1 MGIFGSIAGGLL
13 GIGASSMQNAQNR
26 QNVRETNQMNYNI
39 NQMNNQFNERMAIQ
53 QRNWQENMWNKENAY
68 NTASAQRQR
77 LEEAGLNPYLM
88 MNGGSAGVAQS
99 AGASASASS
108 AGSAVMQP
116 FQADYSGIQNA
127 IGSVFQSQV
136 QQAQVSQLQ
145 GQKNLADA
153 QAMQALSNVDWSKM
167 TEETREYLKATG
179 LARAQLGYS
188 KEMQELENMAFAG
201 RLLQAQGTC
210 QLLDAEA
217 KTVLNKYLD
226 QQQQADL
233 NLKAAEYYNQMS
245 QGHLNYA
252 QAKKVL
258 AEEILTYARARGLEI
273 SNMVAEA
280 TAGSLIRA
288 TNAANH
294 STAEFELEA
303 AKFNRERARS
313 RSIEDWYRSR
323 NEGKKYKYYDSDKIV
338 HYGTSIGNTIGN
350 FLPW

>member
-1 MGIFGSIAGGLL
+1 MGLL
-13 GIGASSMQNAQNR
+13 GSLVGGLFGAGVSSMQNAQNR
-26 QNVRETNQMNYNI
+26 QSVRETNQMNYKI
-39 NQMNNQFNERMAIQ
+39 NQMNNQFNERMAMQ
-53 QRNWQENMWNKENAY
+53 QRDWQENMWNKENEY

-88 MNGGSAGVAQS
+88 MNGGSAGTAQS
-99 AGASASASS
+99 VGTGASASS

-116 FQADYSGIQNA
+116 FQADYSGVQQA

-167 TEETREYLKATG
+167 TKETREYLKATG

-188 KEMQELENMAFAG
+188 KEMQELNNMALCG
-201 RLLQAQGTC
+201 RLLQAQGTT

-217 KTVLNKYLD
+217 KTILNKYLD

-233 NLKAAEYYNQMS
+233 STKAAEYYNQMS
-245 QGHLNYA
+245 QGHLNYN
-252 QAKKVL
+252 QARKVL
-258 AEEILTYARARGLEI
+258 ADEVLTYARAKGQKI
-273 SNMVAEA
+273 SNKVAEA
-280 TAGSLIRA
+280 TADSLIRA
-288 TNAANH
+288 SNASNH
-294 STAEFELEA
+294 SNAEFELEA

-323 NEGKKYKYYDSDKIV
+323 NEGKKYKYYDADKAV